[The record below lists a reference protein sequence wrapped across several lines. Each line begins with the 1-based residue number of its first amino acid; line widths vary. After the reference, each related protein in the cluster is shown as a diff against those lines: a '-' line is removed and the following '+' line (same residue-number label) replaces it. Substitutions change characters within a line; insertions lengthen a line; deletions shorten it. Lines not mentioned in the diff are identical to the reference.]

1 MEGRIGQQWELAWR
15 IDGQVI
21 RGEIDNREHGRV
33 VGRLWLSSRVEPI
46 ELDLAGDCWFDLAG
60 RLLRF
65 TNPEPKDM
73 DRDGLT
79 TEQKG
84 MVGDI
89 TA

>member
-46 ELDLAGDCWFDLAG
+46 ELDLAGDCWGGLAG

-65 TNPEPKDM
+65 TNQEPKDM

-79 TEQKG
+79 TE
-84 MVGDI
+84 
-89 TA
+89 